1 MSWIKDQCTK
11 GNCSPQN
18 QKLNKNIYKGKHTTN
33 LEIKLFKTSTIETI
47 KKKLRGIKND
57 LDK

>member
-47 KKKLRGIKND
+47 KKKVKGN
-57 LDK
+57 